1 MTAKITAVVL
11 GLLVSVLP
19 AATTATAETL
29 GEVLA
34 RHDVRTTA
42 GPALDRAIT
51 GYGMLDDPAVF
62 CIAFYWQSGT
72 ESLGRE
78 LQVLAIDRSS
88 GESRYATLV
97 YGELI
102 PDDPDFRTGAITRIM
117 ASPGYF
123 YVGGHNSPSAGSVLV
138 LSRELVFQTALSGWP
153 LQTIS
158 NDAVVFH
165 KSQVH
170 FAAVHAAEIAIYNP
184 HTETQEPLFPREPYQ
199 AFRSGHIEAL
209 RRAFAE
215 RLFEWFSQR
224 NRPND
229 PARFDTTLAGSI
241 AVSEDQD
248 ALAFVISYD
257 NADLYSDETPPLPTR
272 VVYVFRS
279 IQQGPIEY
287 REIVES
293 QLAARVGAN
302 NLAELLD
309 PRVLNRVFP

>member
-1 MTAKITAVVL
+1 MTAKMTAVVI
-11 GLLVSVLP
+11 GLLVTALP
-19 AATTATAETL
+19 AATPATAETL

-34 RHDVRTTA
+34 RHDVQTTA

-51 GYGMLDDPAVF
+51 GCGMLDDPAVF

-72 ESLGRE
+72 ESLARE

-88 GESRYATLV
+88 GESRYATVV

-123 YVGGHNSPSAGSVLV
+123 YLGGHNSPSAGSVLV
-138 LSRELVFQTALSGWP
+138 LSRKLVFQTALS
-153 LQTIS
+153 
-158 NDAVVFH
+158 
-165 KSQVH
+165 
-170 FAAVHAAEIAIYNP
+170 
-184 HTETQEPLFPREPYQ
+184 
-199 AFRSGHIEAL
+199 
-209 RRAFAE
+209 
-215 RLFEWFSQR
+215 
-224 NRPND
+224 
-229 PARFDTTLAGSI
+229 
-241 AVSEDQD
+241 
-248 ALAFVISYD
+248 
-257 NADLYSDETPPLPTR
+257 ADLYSNETPPPATR
-272 VVYVFRS
+272 VVYVFRG

-293 QLAARVGAN
+293 QLAGRAGAN